1 MGSVPSG
8 AGMSKMQTYNFN
20 LIKAVVLAVLATLAL
35 CLLTM
40 AGINDYQARAEEHQ
54 ATLDEAKYFK
64 SHPLVL
70 HGCTTDRECE
80 KLDAM
85 LDAIHA
91 SYN

>member
-8 AGMSKMQTYNFN
+8 AGMSKMQNTT
-20 LIKAVVLAVLATLAL
+20 LSIIKVVTVAVLATLAL

-40 AGINDYQARAEEHQ
+40 AGVKDYQARAEERQ
-54 ATLDEAKYFK
+54 AILDEAQYFK

-70 HGCTTDRECE
+70 HGCSTDIECE

>member
-8 AGMSKMQTYNFN
+8 AGMSKMQNTT
-20 LIKAVVLAVLATLAL
+20 LSIIKVVTVAVLTTLAL

-40 AGINDYQARAEEHQ
+40 AGIRDYQARAEERQ
-54 ATLDEAKYFK
+54 AILDEAKYFK

-80 KLDAM
+80 KLDDM
-85 LDAIHA
+85 LDVINA

>member
-1 MGSVPSG
+1 
-8 AGMSKMQTYNFN
+8 MSKMQNTTPSI
-20 LIKAVVLAVLATLAL
+20 IKAVAVTVLATLAL
-35 CLLTM
+35 CLLTR
-40 AGINDYQARAEEHQ
+40 AGVKDYQARAEEHQ

-70 HGCTTDRECE
+70 HGCTTDIECE
-80 KLDAM
+80 KLDVM

>member
-1 MGSVPSG
+1 
-8 AGMSKMQTYNFN
+8 MSKMQIDKFN
-20 LIKAVVLAVLATLAL
+20 TIKVVAVAVLATLAL

-40 AGINDYQARAEEHQ
+40 AGVKDYQARAEERQ
-54 ATLDEAKYFK
+54 AILDEAKYFK

-70 HGCTTDRECE
+70 HGCTTDIECE
-80 KLDAM
+80 KLDVM

>member
-1 MGSVPSG
+1 MGSVSG
-8 AGMSKMQTYNFN
+8 GADMSKMQNTT
-20 LIKAVVLAVLATLAL
+20 LSIIKAVAVTVLATLAL
-35 CLLTM
+35 CLLTR
-40 AGINDYQARAEEHQ
+40 AGVKDYQARAEEHQ

-80 KLDAM
+80 KLDVM